1 MLGVTMAACCEILL
15 IVSWTL
21 SYFNGW
27 STCVKLAWRVPRAT
41 YFVDKLLSC
50 GQSSVHMDTL
60 ARYSKFVRGL
70 MVSPSMEVAVMC
82 GVAKR
87 DIRTVTGTNVVLL
100 RQTTGLDPVTANL
113 RKVRDKLS
121 DLDEWR
127 MDYLARLLT
136 ERGEA
141 YYVTNNEE
149 VARLSYLI
157 DSICIN

>member
-1 MLGVTMAACCEILL
+1 
-15 IVSWTL
+15 
-21 SYFNGW
+21 
-27 STCVKLAWRVPRAT
+27 
-41 YFVDKLLSC
+41 
-50 GQSSVHMDTL
+50 MDTL